1 MFPRSVQFLGPRASH
16 HTRGPL
22 LVAQHL
28 DLAFFLPGGLGW
40 RDPGRKGRMQEK
52 VAVVLGP
59 ARWG

>member
-1 MFPRSVQFLGPRASH
+1 M
-16 HTRGPL
+16 
-22 LVAQHL
+22 AQHL